1 MGKSKKQKEHCFE
14 RYLTKVDMFGTP
26 IRLTHKGEE
35 KFKTVYGAVATVVI
49 AIYLVYYSINEFLPV
64 ITSEIS
70 SF

>member
-1 MGKSKKQKEHCFE
+1 
-14 RYLTKVDMFGTP
+14 MFGTP